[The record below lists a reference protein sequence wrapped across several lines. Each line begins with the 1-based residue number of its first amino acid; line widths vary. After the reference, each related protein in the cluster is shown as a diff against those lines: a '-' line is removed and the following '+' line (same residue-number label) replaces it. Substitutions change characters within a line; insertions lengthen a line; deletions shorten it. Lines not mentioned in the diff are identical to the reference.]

1 MTLQTAA
8 LPWRL
13 AQGKAPEI
21 LLVTSWRSGKWM
33 IPKGWPMSGKSLAD
47 AAAQE
52 AFEEAGISGT
62 VDPRPIG
69 SFRHRKRSFFGDV
82 DLEILVHPLAVER
95 ELAEWPEKGQRTRRW
110 FSMSKALAVVEL
122 DDLRA
127 IISRLEKRLT

>member
-1 MTLQTAA
+1 
-8 LPWRL
+8 
-13 AQGKAPEI
+13 
-21 LLVTSWRSGKWM
+21 M

-110 FSMSKALAVVEL
+110 FSMSKALAVVES
-122 DDLRA
+122 DDLREV
-127 IISRLEKRLT
+127 ISRFAKRLTK